1 LQKAKDYLIGSY
13 ALGFDTSTKI
23 AHTLAQ
29 IAFEGLGIDYI
40 GRRNG
45 LVGAVTQADIR
56 KAAERIF
63 GDGKML
69 TVIAGRPTGV

>member
-1 LQKAKDYLIGSY
+1 
-13 ALGFDTSTKI
+13 
-23 AHTLAQ
+23 
-29 IAFEGLGIDYI
+29 
-40 GRRNG
+40 
-45 LVGAVTQADIR
+45 VTQADIR